1 MRKVKALCEI
11 DLEDSEISF
20 LFEKF
25 LESRSKTIN
34 RYLYDMLGKEKYQ
47 IHSWVANNVFD
58 SLCAKGIIYQE
69 LTQVGGYRL
78 TKLGVQILDRLDRN
92 KIIKTILS

>member
-20 LFEKF
+20 LFENF
-25 LESRSKTIN
+25 LESRLKTIN
-34 RYLYDMLGKEKYQ
+34 RFFHVTISKSQ
-47 IHSWVANNVFD
+47 IHQININNIFE
-58 SLCAKGIIYQE
+58 SLSAKGIIYQE
-69 LTQVGGYRL
+69 PEQVGGFRL

-92 KIIKTILS
+92 KIIETILS